1 MLRLLQVKLAQVS
14 MLPNADQLAKA
25 KEKAD
30 QAKAHYQALQARLN
44 VAERKLETR
53 RKIILGG
60 LLLDAAEKD
69 EKFARALQVLVG
81 RVSRDQ
87 DAKAF
92 EGWQQ
97 PRPAAPAADPA
108 PTPAP
113 APPKLGQEGK
123 DPFDFSHIQV
133 DDVFPRSMI
142 PE

>member
-1 MLRLLQVKLAQVS
+1 MALPTPEQIEKAKLAV
-14 MLPNADQLAKA
+14 K
-25 KEKAD
+25 
-30 QAKAHYQALQARLN
+30 QAKARLQAIENRQSE
-44 VAERKLETR
+44 AERKLETR

-97 PRPAAPAADPA
+97 PRPAV
-108 PTPAP
+108 PAP
-113 APPKLGQEGK
+113 APASNPTEAPAPSRFGQEGK
-123 DPFDFSHIQV
+123 EIFDFSHINV
-133 DDVFPRSMI
+133 DDVLPKALIR
-142 PE
+142 E

>member
-1 MLRLLQVKLAQVS
+1 MP
-14 MLPNADQLAKA
+14 LPTPEQI
-25 KEKAD
+25 EKARLAVK
-30 QAKAHYQALQARLN
+30 QAKARLQAIENRQSE
-44 VAERKLETR
+44 AERKLETR

-69 EKFARALQVLVG
+69 DKFARALQVLVG

-97 PRPAAPAADPA
+97 PRPAAPVS
-108 PTPAP
+108 AP
-113 APPKLGQEGK
+113 ASNPAEAPASSRFGQEGK
-123 DPFDFSHIQV
+123 DILDFSHV
-133 DDVFPRSMI
+133 DVSNRLPRSLI

>member
-1 MLRLLQVKLAQVS
+1 MALPTPEQIEKAKLAV
-14 MLPNADQLAKA
+14 K
-25 KEKAD
+25 
-30 QAKAHYQALQARLN
+30 QAKARLQAIENRQST
-44 VAERKLETR
+44 AERKLETR

-97 PRPAAPAADPA
+97 PKPATPVPAPAADL
-108 PTPAP
+108 AP
-113 APPKLGQEGK
+113 ARFGQEGK
-123 DPFDFSHIQV
+123 GAFDFSHINV
-133 DDVFPRSMI
+133 DDVLPRSMI

>member
-1 MLRLLQVKLAQVS
+1 MA
-14 MLPNADQLAKA
+14 LPTPEQI
-25 KEKAD
+25 EKARLAVK
-30 QAKAHYQALQARLN
+30 QAKARLQAIENRQSE
-44 VAERKLETR
+44 AERKLETR

-97 PRPAAPAADPA
+97 PRPAVPVSTSAPAFSPAESPA
-108 PTPAP
+108 PSRF
-113 APPKLGQEGK
+113 GQEGE
-123 DPFDFSHIQV
+123 DILNFSQINV
-133 DDVFPRSMI
+133 DDALPKSLIR
-142 PE
+142 E

>member
-1 MLRLLQVKLAQVS
+1 MPLPTPEQIDKARLAVK
-14 MLPNADQLAKA
+14 
-25 KEKAD
+25 
-30 QAKAHYQALQARLN
+30 QAKARLQAIENRQSE
-44 VAERKLETR
+44 AERKLETR

-87 DAKAF
+87 DAKTF

-97 PRPAAPAADPA
+97 PRPAAPFADPV

-113 APPKLGQEGK
+113 APATLGQEGK
-123 DPFDFSHIQV
+123 GPFDFSHIQV
-133 DDVFPRSMI
+133 DDVLPRSLI

>member
-1 MLRLLQVKLAQVS
+1 MALPTPEQIDKARLAVK
-14 MLPNADQLAKA
+14 
-25 KEKAD
+25 
-30 QAKAHYQALQARLN
+30 QAKARLQAIENRQSE
-44 VAERKLETR
+44 AERKLETR

-97 PRPAAPAADPA
+97 PRPATLAADPV

-113 APPKLGQEGK
+113 APAKFGQEGGRE
-123 DPFDFSHIQV
+123 PFDFSHINV
-133 DDVFPRSMI
+133 DDVLPRSLI

>member
-1 MLRLLQVKLAQVS
+1 MA
-14 MLPNADQLAKA
+14 LPTAEQI
-25 KEKAD
+25 EKARLAVK
-30 QAKAHYQALQARLN
+30 QAKARLQAIENRQSE
-44 VAERKLETR
+44 AERKLETR

-92 EGWQQ
+92 DGWQQ
-97 PRPAAPAADPA
+97 PRPAVPISAPASN
-108 PTPAP
+108 PTEAP
-113 APPKLGQEGK
+113 ATFGQEGK
-123 DPFDFSHIQV
+123 GVLDFSHINV
-133 DDVFPRSMI
+133 DDRLPRSLI

>member
-1 MLRLLQVKLAQVS
+1 MA
-14 MLPNADQLAKA
+14 LPTPERI
-25 KEKAD
+25 EKARLAVK
-30 QAKAHYQALQARLN
+30 QAKARLQAIENRQSE
-44 VAERKLETR
+44 AGRKLETR

-97 PRPAAPAADPA
+97 PRPATPVLA
-108 PTPAP
+108 PAP
-113 APPKLGQEGK
+113 ASTPAEAPAKFGQEGK
-123 DPFDFSHIQV
+123 DILDFSHV
-133 DDVFPRSMI
+133 DVSDRLPRSLI

>member
-1 MLRLLQVKLAQVS
+1 MPLPTSEQIDKARLAVK
-14 MLPNADQLAKA
+14 
-25 KEKAD
+25 
-30 QAKAHYQALQARLN
+30 QAKARLQAIENRQSE
-44 VAERKLETR
+44 AERKLETR

-69 EKFARALQVLVG
+69 EKFARTLQVLVG

-92 EGWQQ
+92 DGWQQ
-97 PRPAAPAADPA
+97 PRPASPVSAPASN
-108 PTPAP
+108 PTEASPTF
-113 APPKLGQEGK
+113 GQEGK
-123 DPFDFSHIQV
+123 GPFDFSHIQV

>member
-1 MLRLLQVKLAQVS
+1 MPLPTPEQV
-14 MLPNADQLAKA
+14 
-25 KEKAD
+25 EKARLAVK
-30 QAKAHYQALQARLN
+30 QAKARLQAIENRQN
-44 VAERKLETR
+44 EAERKLETR

-97 PRPAAPAADPA
+97 PRPAAPAPIS
-108 PTPAP
+108 AP
-113 APPKLGQEGK
+113 ASNPEPVPAKFGQEGRET
-123 DPFDFSHIQV
+123 FDFSHIQV
-133 DDVFPRSMI
+133 DDILPRSLI